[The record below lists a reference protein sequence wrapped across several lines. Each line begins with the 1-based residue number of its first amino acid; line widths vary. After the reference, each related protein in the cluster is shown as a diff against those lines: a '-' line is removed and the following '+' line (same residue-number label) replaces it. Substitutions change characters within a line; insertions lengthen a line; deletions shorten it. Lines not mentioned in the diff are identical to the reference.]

1 MSDGTIMIII
11 VISLLG
17 SGCMIMIREYFF
29 TNDSTV
35 ISNQIHAIEEDIDN
49 IEARQD
55 VFERITSER
64 LENFENFENVVA
76 VPVNRENR
84 VTVNSQLYSNEI

>member
-1 MSDGTIMIII
+1 MSDETIMIII

>member
-1 MSDGTIMIII
+1 MSDETIMIII

-17 SGCMIMIREYFF
+17 SSCIIVIKEYFC
-29 TNDSTV
+29 TNDSRN
-35 ISNQIHAIEEDIDN
+35 ISNQIYAIEEDIDN